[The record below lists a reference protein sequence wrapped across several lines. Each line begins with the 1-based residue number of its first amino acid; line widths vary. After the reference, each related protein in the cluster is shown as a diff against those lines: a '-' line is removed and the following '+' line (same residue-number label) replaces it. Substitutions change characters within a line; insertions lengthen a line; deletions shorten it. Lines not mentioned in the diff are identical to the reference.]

1 MVGSTSRD
9 VIPDDP
15 TAYKTKEYWEERYA
29 KCVFDEAV
37 YRRLSPNT
45 HVLDPAREPPEISFD
60 WFKKYADLK
69 PLLNEHIPDK
79 NASVLMLGCGN
90 STLSEDMYDD
100 GYKHITNIDFSTV
113 VIENMRTRCA
123 DRSEMKCEYRKTRYV
138 LMIPS
143 NTPGDLCLRIHL
155 RFCPKGLEMDIRAL
169 KFDDLS
175 FDIILDKGTMDALM
189 CDRGDV
195 WSPDE
200 ELIRAVK
207 GEVDEVVR

>member
-1 MVGSTSRD
+1 
-9 VIPDDP
+9 
-15 TAYKTKEYWEERYA
+15 
-29 KCVFDEAV
+29 
-37 YRRLSPNT
+37 
-45 HVLDPAREPPEISFD
+45 
-60 WFKKYADLK
+60 
-69 PLLNEHIPDK
+69 
-79 NASVLMLGCGN
+79 
-90 STLSEDMYDD
+90 MYDD

-123 DRSEMKCEYRKTRYV
+123 DRSEMKCEYRKMRYV

-207 GEVDEVVR
+207 GEVDEVVRVLKLGGKFIYITSTPLPEAALRATVLGYPD